1 MHVHRLRTE
10 IISRFAHESV
20 TFELL
25 ALERTS
31 EINRLTAEALERTSE
46 INRLTAEAL
55 ERTSEIDRLRA
66 EIEMQTRATH
76 VILTSKSWRLTA
88 PLRGLRSRLSR
99 R

>member
-25 ALERTS
+25 
-31 EINRLTAEALERTSE
+31 ALERTSE